1 MHNVDHNILCMYI
14 MYMIKEHIIHS
25 TEVYHE

>member
-25 TEVYHE
+25 TEVYS